1 MYYLNYL
8 QPLSLLV
15 RSPPVTKK
23 YEIVTITYINIA
35 DGFFNHDGRFKRR
48 LGTSRTLNS
57 NLYMDSMVDTSVPRC
72 RPTNLF
78 DRSNAFNP
86 LPIR

>member
-1 MYYLNYL
+1 MYYSNHSYL
-8 QPLSLLV
+8 LSLLV

-48 LGTSRTLNS
+48 LGTSRILKS
-57 NLYMDSMVDTSVPRC
+57 KPYMDSIVNTTVPRL
-72 RPTNLF
+72 RQVNLF
-78 DRSNAFNP
+78 D
-86 LPIR
+86 